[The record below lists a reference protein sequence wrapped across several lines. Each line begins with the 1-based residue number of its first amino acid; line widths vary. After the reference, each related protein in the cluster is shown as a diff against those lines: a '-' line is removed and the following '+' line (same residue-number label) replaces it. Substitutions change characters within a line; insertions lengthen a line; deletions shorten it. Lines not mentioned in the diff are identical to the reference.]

1 MLGKLTEMRAVVEF
15 LKDEIYKFN
24 KHIFAYTL
32 CQSPGSKRALQ
43 MSGADEVG
51 LYEFLVY

>member
-1 MLGKLTEMRAVVEF
+1 MLGKLTEMRAVAEF